1 MLEDK
6 DIVKIKGVVNNQP
19 IILPFIDG
27 TKVPAGFPSPAMDYI
42 QDAIDLNKILIKHP
56 ASTFLVEVEGDSMLG
71 AFISNPALLI
81 IDRAIQAK
89 DNDIV
94 LAVVNGEYTVKRLQR
109 RLDKITLLP
118 ANPKYK
124 PIEIVDGMEFQIWGC
139 VAQIII
145 DPKKVKYA
153 GSGRL

>member
-1 MLEDK
+1 MIADN
-6 DIVKIKGVVNNQP
+6 DIIKIHGIVDSGPLV
-19 IILPFIDG
+19 LPFING

-56 ASTFLVEVEGDSMLG
+56 SSTFLVEVEGDSMNE
-71 AFISNPALLI
+71 AFIANPALLI

-89 DNDIV
+89 NNDII
-94 LAVVNGEYTVKRLQR
+94 LAVVNGEYTVKRLF
-109 RLDKITLLP
+109 KSGEKTILLP
-118 ANPKYK
+118 ANPKYR
-124 PIEIVDGMEFQIWGC
+124 PIEIKDGMEFQIWGC